1 MSIFK
6 STTYTTKPIKAVKES
21 KDGNSTTSTPNG
33 ANKSVIY
40 VATIEDLDA
49 LDTLAKHLKLN
60 KALVVNTSS
69 LKDMDLVKS
78 KAYLEGLASAY
89 QTNLVVLNPAVYLI
103 APNSFEVQHTTPEA
117 NAAKSDSKVPAEPSD
132 TADSNDSKNS

>member
-21 KDGNSTTSTPNG
+21 KDSDSITNTPSDSD
-33 ANKSVIY
+33 KSVIY

-49 LDTLAKHLKLN
+49 LSTLAQHLKLN
-60 KALVVNTSS
+60 KALIINTSS

-103 APNSFEVQHTTPEA
+103 APNNFEVQHTTPEA
-117 NAAKSDSKVPAEPSD
+117 DTSKLGDP
-132 TADSNDSKNS
+132 ADSDDSEKD